1 MAMGRRGRGRRRC
14 AVRLSHARRRG
25 TSSGRASFAQPE
37 GITFPVLH
45 GPHVS
50 ARGPTTVSPDR
61 ARRHM
66 RVPAPHVPMQYL
78 LPPMLHL
85 VRTPATM
92 LLRRFALCALVLC
105 VCALRVLALYVLVRC
120 VLGRCVCAGACPRT
134 ACRRV
139 STSRRRRKG
148 SSGTYRK
155 FDLDI
160 RPITPLLDLA
170 STVGCWRFV
179 FDSQAVGPAP
189 PWTWK
194 EIDRGTEG
202 AGSGGGGRESDKES
216 EQGREGSPCDHWWAP
231 DPLMGWWDSACAS
244 HPGVL
249 GSIPKRWAQG

>member
-1 MAMGRRGRGRRRC
+1 MGRRGRGRC

-105 VCALRVLALYVLVRC
+105 VCALRVLALYRPWINFPPPPPPL
-120 VLGRCVCAGACPRT
+120 ATQSP
-134 ACRRV
+134 
-139 STSRRRRKG
+139 G
-148 SSGTYRK
+148 S
-155 FDLDI
+155 
-160 RPITPLLDLA
+160 
-170 STVGCWRFV
+170 
-179 FDSQAVGPAP
+179 
-189 PWTWK
+189 
-194 EIDRGTEG
+194 E
-202 AGSGGGGRESDKES
+202 AGSGGTFVAARMPAPPG
-216 EQGREGSPCDHWWAP
+216 WAP

-249 GSIPKRWAQG
+249 GSIPKRWRPSLVQLALVNQWRPQSYGCVNARLV

>member
-25 TSSGRASFAQPE
+25 TSSGRANFAQPE

-105 VCALRVLALYVLVRC
+105 VCALRVLALYRPWINFPPPPPPL
-120 VLGRCVCAGACPRT
+120 ATQSP
-134 ACRRV
+134 
-139 STSRRRRKG
+139 G
-148 SSGTYRK
+148 S
-155 FDLDI
+155 
-160 RPITPLLDLA
+160 
-170 STVGCWRFV
+170 
-179 FDSQAVGPAP
+179 
-189 PWTWK
+189 
-194 EIDRGTEG
+194 E
-202 AGSGGGGRESDKES
+202 AGSGGTFVAARMPAPPG
-216 EQGREGSPCDHWWAP
+216 WAP